1 MNGKLLRYNKLALA
15 FVEHAGLLVIAI
27 ATVIAAS
34 GEVMT
39 MIKADC
45 AGGA

>member
-1 MNGKLLRYNKLALA
+1 MNGKFPRYNKLALA
-15 FVEHAGLLVIAI
+15 FVAQVGLLVITI

-45 AGGA
+45 VGGA